1 MLIKVEDL
9 MYDGYLNAPFRFDKE
24 QESLT
29 VIMPSYSFGKVLG
42 CLLAWTVC

>member
-1 MLIKVEDL
+1 
-9 MYDGYLNAPFRFDKE
+9 MYDGYLDASFRFDKE

-42 CLLAWTVC
+42 CLLA